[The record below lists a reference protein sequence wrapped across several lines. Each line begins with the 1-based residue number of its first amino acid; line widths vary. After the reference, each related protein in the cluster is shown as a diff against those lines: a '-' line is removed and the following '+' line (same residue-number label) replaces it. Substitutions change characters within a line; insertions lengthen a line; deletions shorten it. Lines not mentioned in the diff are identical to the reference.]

1 MKLAQESLL
10 MELKCGT
17 NVSYVLSDNNVF
29 FMTGFKVMQGLE
41 KSGFLRCVKA
51 SFNGSIQLIY
61 LTKTEHS
68 ELKSFKSMLH
78 NLDAEAFAAILKNV
92 ISGIVQAKT
101 VGFLHCPN
109 IETSVDHIY
118 VDPKTYA
125 VYLIYLPIMEYCA
138 AEDISEFETELRAGM
153 IQLIDSLPGF
163 RVGTTLQLRTALT
176 DGSKT
181 LEDVARGSGAS
192 AGPIPDPGPVPDLG
206 PVRTSRM
213 TLESI
218 KHPTR
223 FRCEIPNSTVI
234 LGNVGEYADIEIPG
248 SPYIGRRHCKI
259 IYQGGTYLVSD
270 QESKNHTYLNG
281 KMLAPHHRETLHDG
295 DELRLAGSTFR
306 VHIS

>member
-29 FMTGFKVMQGLE
+29 FMTGFKVLQGLE

-51 SFNGSIQLIY
+51 SFNGQIQLIY
-61 LTKTEHS
+61 LTKTDHS

-78 NLDAEAFAAILKNV
+78 SLDAEAFAAILKNV

-163 RVGTTLQLRTALT
+163 RVGTTLQLRAALT

-181 LEDVARGSGAS
+181 LEDIVRGGGA
-192 AGPIPDPGPVPDLG
+192 APEPDLGGTTPDPGSVT
-206 PVRTSRM
+206 TSRM

-223 FRCEIPNSTVI
+223 FRCEIPNGTVI

-259 IYQGGTYLVSD
+259 IFLGGNYLVSD
-270 QESKNHTYLNG
+270 QDSKNHTYLNG
-281 KMLAPHHRETLHDG
+281 KMLAPHHREVLHDG

>member
-1 MKLAQESLL
+1 MTLAQESLL

-29 FMTGFKVMQGLE
+29 FMTGFKVLQGLE

-51 SFNGSIQLIY
+51 SFNGQIQLIY
-61 LTKTEHS
+61 LTKTDHS

-78 NLDAEAFAAILKNV
+78 SLDAEAFAAILKNV

-163 RVGTTLQLRTALT
+163 RVGTTLQLRAALT

-181 LEDVARGSGAS
+181 LEDIVRGGGA
-192 AGPIPDPGPVPDLG
+192 APEPDLGGTTPDPGSVT
-206 PVRTSRM
+206 TSRM
-213 TLESI
+213 TPEAI

-223 FRCEIPNSTVI
+223 FRCEIPNGTVI

-259 IYQGGTYLVSD
+259 IFLGGNYLVSD
-270 QESKNHTYLNG
+270 QDSKNHTYLNG
-281 KMLAPHHRETLHDG
+281 KMLAPHHREVLHDG

>member
-1 MKLAQESLL
+1 
-10 MELKCGT
+10 
-17 NVSYVLSDNNVF
+17 
-29 FMTGFKVMQGLE
+29 MTGFKVLQGLE

-51 SFNGSIQLIY
+51 SFNGQIQLIY
-61 LTKTEHS
+61 LTKTDHS

-78 NLDAEAFAAILKNV
+78 SLDAEAFAAILKNV

-163 RVGTTLQLRTALT
+163 RVGTTLQLRAALT

-181 LEDVARGSGAS
+181 LEDIVRGGGA
-192 AGPIPDPGPVPDLG
+192 APEPDLGGTMPDPGSVT
-206 PVRTSRM
+206 TSRM

-223 FRCEIPNSTVI
+223 FRCEIPHGSVI
-234 LGNVGEYADIEIPG
+234 LGNVGESADIEIPG

-259 IYQGGTYLVSD
+259 IFLGGNYLVSD
-270 QESKNHTYLNG
+270 QDSKNHTYLNG
-281 KMLAPHHRETLHDG
+281 KMLAPHHREVLHDG

>member
-29 FMTGFKVMQGLE
+29 FMTGFKVLQGLE

-51 SFNGSIQLIY
+51 SFNGQIQLIY
-61 LTKTEHS
+61 LTKTDHS

-78 NLDAEAFAAILKNV
+78 SLDAEAFAAILKNV

-163 RVGTTLQLRTALT
+163 RVGTTLQLRAALT

-181 LEDVARGSGAS
+181 LEDIVRGGGA
-192 AGPIPDPGPVPDLG
+192 APEPDLGGTTPDPGSVT
-206 PVRTSRM
+206 TSRM

-259 IYQGGTYLVSD
+259 IFLGGNYLVSD
-270 QESKNHTYLNG
+270 QDSKNHTYLNG
-281 KMLAPHHRETLHDG
+281 KMLAPHHREVLHDG

>member
-29 FMTGFKVMQGLE
+29 FMTGFKVLQGLE

-51 SFNGSIQLIY
+51 SFNGQIQLIY
-61 LTKTEHS
+61 LTKTDHS

-78 NLDAEAFAAILKNV
+78 SLDAEAFAAILKNV

-163 RVGTTLQLRTALT
+163 RVGTTLQLRAALT

-181 LEDVARGSGAS
+181 LEDIVRGGGA
-192 AGPIPDPGPVPDLG
+192 APEPDLGGTMPDPGSVT
-206 PVRTSRM
+206 TSRM

-223 FRCEIPNSTVI
+223 FRCEIPNGTVI

-259 IYQGGTYLVSD
+259 IFLGGNYLVSD
-270 QESKNHTYLNG
+270 QDSKNHTYLNG
-281 KMLAPHHRETLHDG
+281 KMLAPHHREVLHDG